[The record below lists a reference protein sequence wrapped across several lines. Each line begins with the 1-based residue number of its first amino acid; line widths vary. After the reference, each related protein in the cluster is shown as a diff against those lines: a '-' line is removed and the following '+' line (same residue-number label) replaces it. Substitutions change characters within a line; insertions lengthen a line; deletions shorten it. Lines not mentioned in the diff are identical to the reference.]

1 MMASFGDVNASVVPR
16 PAGDAGRGLFATST
30 IKMGKEVFSMPA
42 TFSTVLSTE
51 RLNDVCSNCFANL
64 PFGVNVMASVDMK
77 LRACSGCKVV
87 KYCDKKCQSANWKL
101 IHKHECAIYKKL
113 YPKIL
118 PVNSRAVLRI
128 VKLRN
133 SNEEHVKSDL
143 TMFLSLRSHLNEI
156 TNSNQEQCE
165 RIMLSAKAEK
175 EYSGSDLDIETI
187 AEYLARIEVNSF
199 TFTTAFGD
207 PLGLCIQPFACYMNH
222 SCEPNAVVGFD
233 EGLITVK
240 ALCKIKPDEQVFI
253 SYIDNTYPFEV
264 RQKQLAER
272 YFFTCKCSKCAQ
284 GTTAREDHFIPSNPS
299 SDEIETLKKAEKQA
313 RELLTAARGSKAE
326 SAVKQLKSAMK
337 ALHDTKMWP
346 ITRQPYPEI
355 RSELIV
361 SLLEIEDFWSA
372 FRHGLVRY
380 LSVDPVLYPHE
391 WHPIRTNH
399 EFVFSQLVIAITGE
413 HSSKIP
419 KESKYEFDPVSA
431 VYPILT
437 KLDKNQKY
445 ETPGFAR
452 SIKAEYDA
460 LMAPVR
466 EIGYDAS
473 TASAAQAMSPA
484 WKVLDNIAEETL
496 EIDG

>member
-1 MMASFGDVNASVVPR
+1 MASFGEVNASVVPR

-30 IKMGKEVFSMPA
+30 IKMGKDVFSMPA

-51 RLNDVCSNCFANL
+51 RLKDACSNCFANL

-77 LRACSGCKVV
+77 LWACSGCKVV
-87 KYCDKKCQSANWKL
+87 KYCDRKCQSANWKL

-128 VKLRN
+128 VKLRS
-133 SNEEHVKSDL
+133 SNEDHVKSDL
-143 TMFLSLRSHLNEI
+143 NMFLTLRSHLDEI
-156 TNSNQEQCE
+156 TSSNQEQYE
-165 RIMLSAKAEK
+165 RIMLCAKAEK
-175 EYSGSDLDIETI
+175 EYSGSELDVETI

-233 EGLITVK
+233 GGLIIVK
-240 ALCKIKPDEQVFI
+240 ALREIKPDEQVFI
-253 SYIDNTYPFEV
+253 SYIDNTYPLEV

-284 GTTAREDHFIPSNPS
+284 GTTAREDQFIPSNPS
-299 SDEIETLKKAEKQA
+299 SEEVETLKEAEKQA
-313 RELLTAARGSKAE
+313 RELLTAARSSKAE
-326 SAVKQLKSAMK
+326 SAVKQLRSAMK
-337 ALHDTKMWP
+337 VLHDTKMWP
-346 ITRQPYPEI
+346 IARQPYPEI

-380 LSVDPVLYPHE
+380 LFVDPVLYPHE

-399 EFVFSQLVIAITGE
+399 EFVFSQLVVTITGE
-413 HSSKIP
+413 QSSKIP
-419 KESKYEFDPVSA
+419 NDSKYKFDPVST
-431 VYPILT
+431 VYPILA
-437 KLDKNQKY
+437 KLNKNLKY
-445 ETPGFAR
+445 ETPEVAR
-452 SIKAEYDA
+452 SIKVEYDA

-466 EIGYDAS
+466 KLGYNPS
-473 TASAAQAMSPA
+473 TPSAAKAMSPA
-484 WKVLDNIAEETL
+484 WKILNNIAEETL
-496 EIDG
+496 ETDG

>member
-1 MMASFGDVNASVVPR
+1 MASFGEFHSSAVPR
-16 PAGDAGRGLFATST
+16 PAGDAGTGLFATST
-30 IKMGKEVFSMPA
+30 IKMGKNVFSIPV

-51 RLNDVCSNCFANL
+51 RLGDACSGCFSNL
-64 PFGVNVMASVDMK
+64 PFGANVMASVDMK

-87 KYCDKKCQSANWKL
+87 KYCSKGCQAENWAL

-133 SNEEHVKSDL
+133 SKDADVQSDM
-143 TMFLSLRSHLNEI
+143 TMFLGLRSHLKEI
-156 TNSNQEQCE
+156 ASSNQEQYE
-165 RIMLSAKAEK
+165 RIMLCAKAEK
-175 EYSGSDLDIETI
+175 EYSGSGLDLETI

-199 TFTTAFGD
+199 TFTTSFGD

-222 SCEPNAVVGFD
+222 SCDPNAVVGFD

-240 ALCKIKPDEQVFI
+240 ALRKIKPDEQVFI

-272 YFFTCKCSKCAQ
+272 YFFTCKCSKCVE
-284 GTTAREDHFIPSNPS
+284 GVTAREDQFISPNPS
-299 SDEIETLKKAEKQA
+299 SEEVETLKEAEKQA
-313 RELLTAARGSKAE
+313 REFLTTAKSSKGE
-326 SAVKQLKSAMK
+326 SAIKQLKGALK
-337 ALHDTKMWP
+337 VLHDTKMWP

-361 SLLEIEDFWSA
+361 SLLDIEDFWSA
-372 FRHGLVRY
+372 FRHSAVRY
-380 LSVDPVLYPHE
+380 LFVDQILYPHE

-399 EFVFSQLVIAITGE
+399 EFVFSQLVMTLVNRHAGL
-413 HSSKIP
+413 IP
-419 KESKYEFDPVSA
+419 NESKYHFDQVSIIYPVLA
-431 VYPILT
+431 
-437 KLDKNQKY
+437 KLNKHLKY
-445 ETPGFAR
+445 ELPSVVRAYQE
-452 SIKAEYDA
+452 EYES
-460 LMAPVR
+460 LIAPVK
-466 EIGYDAS
+466 EIGYDPS
-473 TASAAQAMSPA
+473 TPSAAKAMAPE
-484 WKVLDNIAEETL
+484 WKIVEGIAEETL